1 MSIRDLSITK
11 KLVVFGLT
19 VSIISLVIVTL
30 SLLRIGTVEVRR
42 QIIEGNKSVAAASAG
57 IVALPLSLGD
67 PPSEVETYLSKLI
80 TGDDILYAAVYV
92 DDKVFATFPPTDSGD
107 DILSQIPKTTPSAG
121 EVVDSRGISIT
132 IPIEEENELFRA
144 SSPPLFPLADPGRG
158 H

>member
-57 IVALPLSLGD
+57 IV
-67 PPSEVETYLSKLI
+67 
-80 TGDDILYAAVYV
+80 
-92 DDKVFATFPPTDSGD
+92 
-107 DILSQIPKTTPSAG
+107 
-121 EVVDSRGISIT
+121 
-132 IPIEEENELFRA
+132 
-144 SSPPLFPLADPGRG
+144 